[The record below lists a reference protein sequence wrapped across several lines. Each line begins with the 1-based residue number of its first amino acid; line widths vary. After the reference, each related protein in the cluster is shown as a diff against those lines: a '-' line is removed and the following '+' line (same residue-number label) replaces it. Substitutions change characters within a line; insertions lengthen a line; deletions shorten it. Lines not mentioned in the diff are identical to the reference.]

1 MRRSGPIEVSPRF
14 GDTPNMTRTLRF
26 LSLGLAAALVAS
38 CSTLTTADG
47 SGAHYGLLR
56 GTVTRASGG
65 PVANAPVG
73 VSCVGSTN
81 EPFGLTVD
89 ADATGKF
96 ETNVNAPSLFPPL
109 SGPSYVCRVLTP
121 YVGVPSVEKSITLLV
136 STNSNARPLTEVAL
150 VVP

>member
-1 MRRSGPIEVSPRF
+1 MSRF
-14 GDTPNMTRTLRF
+14 LRF
-26 LSLGLAAALVAS
+26 AVVGLGAAALAS
-38 CSTLTTADG
+38 CTMLTTTDG

-65 PVANAPVG
+65 VVPNAPVG
-73 VSCVGSTN
+73 VSCVGTTS

-89 ADATGKF
+89 ADANGRF

-109 SGPSYVCRVLTP
+109 DGPSYVCRVLTP
-121 YVGVPSVEKSITLLV
+121 YVGTPAVEKSITILV
-136 STNSNARPLTEVAL
+136 STNSNARPLTEVTL